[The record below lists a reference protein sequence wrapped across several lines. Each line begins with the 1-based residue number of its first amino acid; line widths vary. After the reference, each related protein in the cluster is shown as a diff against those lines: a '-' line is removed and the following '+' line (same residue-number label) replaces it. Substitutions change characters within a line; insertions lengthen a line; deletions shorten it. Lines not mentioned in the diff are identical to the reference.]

1 MGQVTE
7 VIDAISHRACEAMF
21 PGSFTRH
28 ATPDEARPDPG
39 LIAVIGFSGDTMRGA
54 LGVTAP
60 SRAIAALHPLAGARA
75 LAEEDL
81 EDWLAELANQLLG
94 RIKGGLLAHGVT
106 LWTAAPVLLRGISLR
121 IESRSF
127 EGLRAYSF
135 VGAAGRL
142 VVWIDFKF
150 PADLTLEPLP
160 AERRTHHNP
169 GELLLL

>member
-7 VIDAISHRACEAMF
+7 VIDAISQRACEAMF
-21 PGSFTRH
+21 PGSFKRRE
-28 ATPDEARPDPG
+28 ADDDARPDPG

-60 SRAIAALHPLAGARA
+60 SPAIAALHPLASARE
-75 LAEEDL
+75 LAEDDL

-94 RIKGGLLAHGVT
+94 RIKGELLDHGVT

-121 IESRSF
+121 IASRSY

-150 PADLTLEPLP
+150 PADLTLERLP
-160 AERRTHHNP
+160 ADRQHHHNP